1 MPMNVQIPNLG
12 ESVSEAVLIKWHKND
27 GELVKTDEP
36 ICELETDKANVDV
49 PSPGTGVIKRSVPEG
64 TKVRIGQTIATIDP
78 DAKPSASPL
87 QRAGAAPAKQ
97 TASNTGSA
105 APPPAEAGSPKGAKT
120 EELSPAVRRMVEE
133 HQLDPSEIVP
143 TGPSGRITKGD
154 VVKHMETRTE
164 AAAP

>member
-1 MPMNVQIPNLG
+1 MPTNVQVPGLG

-78 DAKPSASPL
+78 DAKPSAKASTSTP
-87 QRAGAAPAKQ
+87 KQ
-97 TASNTGSA
+97 AEKNA
-105 APPPAEAGSPKGAKT
+105 MPAEAGTPAKPAPAT
-120 EELSPAVRRMVEE
+120 ATAEEKLSPAVRR
-133 HQLDPSEIVP
+133 
-143 TGPSGRITKGD
+143 
-154 VVKHMETRTE
+154 
-164 AAAP
+164 

>member
-1 MPMNVQIPNLG
+1 MPTNVQVPGLG

-78 DAKPSASPL
+78 DAKPSASPSASPL
-87 QRAGAAPAKQ
+87 QRAGTATGKQ
-97 TASNTGSA
+97 TASNAGSA
-105 APPPAEAGSPKGAKT
+105 APPPAEAGSPKGVKT
-120 EELSPAVRRMVEE
+120 QELSPAVRRMVEE
-133 HQLDPSEIVP
+133 NQLDPGQIAA
-143 TGPSGRITKGD
+143 TGPGGRITKGD
-154 VVKHMETRTE
+154 VVKHM
-164 AAAP
+164 